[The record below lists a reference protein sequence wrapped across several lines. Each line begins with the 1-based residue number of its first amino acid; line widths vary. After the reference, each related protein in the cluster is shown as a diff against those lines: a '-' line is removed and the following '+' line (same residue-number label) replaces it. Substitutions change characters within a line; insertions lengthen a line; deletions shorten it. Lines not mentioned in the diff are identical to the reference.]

1 MGVQGS
7 MGMTGDEDRGKHGTP
22 GYQGS
27 GYGPNPHETPGRYWS
42 HPFLC
47 PLPGKRKTN
56 ISSFSGTARA
66 AKGERGMNCPQC

>member
-42 HPFLC
+42 YPFLC
-47 PLPGKRKTN
+47 PLPGKERPTFLP
-56 ISSFSGTARA
+56 SA
-66 AKGERGMNCPQC
+66 AQQGQPKVKEA